1 MKIIITWGQ
10 SAVVQNTIWYF
21 EFTQR
26 LILNIHTIKK
36 IFKNFYTSISNITI
50 INKNSN
56 ISRLRRNKYKKNVKG
71 LSYSY
76 LVGLIEGDGWVSIS
90 KKGKYLTYEIGL
102 EMNIR
107 DIQLLYKIKSTLG
120 VGNIR
125 TIIRKGN
132 NNNTINLVRYNIR
145 NKKHLKEIIIPI
157 LDKYPML
164 TNKQYDFL
172 RFREALLN
180 NIIFFNDLPL
190 YSRPKEPINS
200 VVNILKT
207 SYFSSWLIGFIEA
220 EACFS
225 IYKSKIK
232 YKNSYVGSFD
242 ISQTNSFEI
251 IQAIKNYLSISSNI
265 YQDKTNCF
273 KLKTTS
279 VRNIENIIKFL
290 KNNPIKL
297 LGYKKLQ
304 YVIFLKNLRKIS
316 RYSNSIN
323 IPNKY

>member
-1 MKIIITWGQ
+1 
-10 SAVVQNTIWYF
+10 
-21 EFTQR
+21 
-26 LILNIHTIKK
+26 
-36 IFKNFYTSISNITI
+36 
-50 INKNSN
+50 
-56 ISRLRRNKYKKNVKG
+56 
-71 LSYSY
+71 
-76 LVGLIEGDGWVSIS
+76 
-90 KKGKYLTYEIGL
+90 
-102 EMNIR
+102 MNIR

-207 SYFSSWLIGFIEA
+207 SYFSS
-220 EACFS
+220 
-225 IYKSKIK
+225 
-232 YKNSYVGSFD
+232 
-242 ISQTNSFEI
+242 
-251 IQAIKNYLSISSNI
+251 
-265 YQDKTNCF
+265 
-273 KLKTTS
+273 
-279 VRNIENIIKFL
+279 
-290 KNNPIKL
+290 
-297 LGYKKLQ
+297 
-304 YVIFLKNLRKIS
+304 
-316 RYSNSIN
+316 
-323 IPNKY
+323 